1 MQKNREEIFFENRAS
16 FRAWLTENH
25 TRKEGIWAV
34 YFKKS
39 GGLSDLGWDEVVE
52 ECLCFGWIDSLP
64 GKVDETRTKLYI
76 APRKHNSGWSRR
88 NKGVIEVLIGRGL
101 MAEAG
106 IAAIERAK
114 ANGSWNRFDL
124 AEDLVIPSELAGA
137 FTSDFSFKAAWDA
150 LTESKQR
157 QYLQQIHNTKSVETR
172 IRRIEAVRL
181 ALCN

>member
-25 TRKEGIWAV
+25 TRNEGIWAV

-39 GGLSDLGWDEVVE
+39 AGLSDLSWDELVE

-88 NKGVIEVLIGRGL
+88 NKGVIEVLIDRGL
-101 MAEAG
+101 MAEPG

-114 ANGSWNRFDL
+114 ANGSWKRFDL
-124 AEDLVIPSELAGA
+124 AEDLVIPSELAAA
-137 FTSDFSFKAAWDA
+137 FTSDVSFKAAWDA

-157 QYLQQIHNTKSVETR
+157 QYLQQIHDTKSVETR
-172 IRRIEAVRL
+172 MRRIEAVRL